1 MIEPLD
7 FKCPSCTA
15 AVAYDGRSETV
26 ICDFCG
32 TTILM
37 PESLRRGTATTGAM
51 GSSDPATAAQIHQ
64 ILDLV
69 QQGKKIE
76 AIKLY
81 REAFH
86 CSLAEAKDAVEQ
98 LEKGQPTI
106 IQISPN
112 MVATTTGA
120 TAAAGCYSCLFPIIV
135 LLVIAGIGMAFFFN
149 SSSDVLTRVSQAVE
163 GGDIAAIMTELD
175 SSVSQVATLNRTASG
190 EALPVTAGG
199 DGLAPDI
206 MLETWAL
213 GSEGTPVYLS
223 YTTPGD
229 GSRQI
234 VWENQ
239 IGDTSLSGQYN
250 MAADQDHIY
259 FTEQTALRAYAKD
272 DGATVWETVLSD
284 KVNANCQTCL
294 RTVKDRL
301 IVLTED
307 NTLEGFDTNNGR
319 SAWQIRLENK
329 NFAYPSEGKIAFA
342 VVGDM
347 VAVLDDADVDGTLRK
362 ALKFYDADSGEP
374 RHQITPTCPDIQQ
387 FFPDDY
393 LSHNS
398 QSFLDETTGEL
409 VVLFGTTFVRQ
420 MCLQKWDALSGEM
433 LWETR
438 LPEGILPHSST
449 PGGLYTES
457 SFMPYSAIT
466 AESLL
471 TTLAVEPESSQPSVV
486 KLDLATGEIPFQIT
500 DADYT
505 LAPIGQQN
513 GTILLRAEK
522 QRGSDQI
529 EIWGVDEATGERTW
543 KHILEAQ
550 YLYEAEPFTDRYSY
564 RLHPDGL
571 VVLQLLTSSEPAVL
585 KLQKLDT
592 ATGERLYETK
602 TDMANAHFWSGLTW
616 LPDRAYLVLSALH
629 EANLETGAVSQSW
642 P

>member
-1 MIEPLD
+1 MIQPQE

-15 AVAYDGRSETV
+15 AVKYDGRSETV

-37 PESLRRGTATTGAM
+37 PESLRRGTATAGAM

-69 QQGKKIE
+69 EHGKKIE

-86 CSLAEAKDAVEQ
+86 CSLAEAKEAVDQ
-98 LEKGQPTI
+98 LENGQPTI
-106 IQISPN
+106 IQLSPN
-112 MVATTTGA
+112 AIATTTGA
-120 TAAAGCYSCLFPIIV
+120 TAAATGCSCLIPLII
-135 LLVIAGIGMAFFFN
+135 LLVIAGIGLFSF
-149 SSSDVLTRVSQAVE
+149 LTLSPVTTSTISEAITE
-163 GGDIAAIMTELD
+163 GDIESIMAQLD

-190 EALPVTAGG
+190 EALPVSTG
-199 DGLAPDI
+199 DGVAPDI

-229 GSRQI
+229 GGRQI
-234 VWENQ
+234 VWENR
-239 IGDTSLSGQYN
+239 IGDTSLSGLYN

-259 FTEQTALRAYAKD
+259 FTEQTALRAFAKD
-272 DGATVWETVLSD
+272 DGATLWETVLSD
-284 KVNANCQTCL
+284 KVNPNCQTCL

-329 NFAYPSEGKIAFA
+329 NFAYPSEGKIAFGL
-342 VVGDM
+342 VGDM
-347 VAVLDDADVDGTLRK
+347 VVVLDDVQIDGSPGK
-362 ALKFYDADSGEP
+362 ALKFYAADSGEP

-387 FFPDDY
+387 FFPDDH
-393 LSHNS
+393 LNHNS
-398 QSFLDETTGEL
+398 QSFLNETTGEL

-420 MCLQKWDALSGEM
+420 MCMQKWDALSGDM

-438 LPEGILPHSST
+438 LPDGILPHSST

-457 SFMPYSAIT
+457 SFMPYSAIN
-466 AESLL
+466 ANALL
-471 TTLAVEPESSQPSVV
+471 TTLAVAPESSQPSVV
-486 KLDLATGEIPFQIT
+486 KLDLSSGEILFQIT

-505 LAPIGQQN
+505 LAPIGEQN
-513 GTILLRAEK
+513 GMILLRAEK

-550 YLYEAEPFTDRYSY
+550 YLYEAQPFTDRYSY

-571 VVLQLLTSSEPAVL
+571 VVLQLLTDTETAVL

-616 LPDRAYLVLSALH
+616 TADRAYLVLSALH
-629 EANLETGAVSQSW
+629 EANLQTGAVTQSW